1 MKKLFVAACS
11 LFFIVSGAVQAETKP
26 LDLTKVTCAELAKL
40 DEYKAAVIM
49 FWLDGYFSADG
60 QPIIDFDGIG
70 RVVDALGAQCDK
82 NPSQTI
88 FQAINNLGK

>member
-11 LFFIVSGAVQAETKP
+11 LFFMVSGVVQAQN
-26 LDLTKVTCAELAKL
+26 LGLTKVTCAELAKL
-40 DEYKAAVIM
+40 DEHQAAVIM

-60 QPIIDFDGIG
+60 QPVIDFDGIA
-70 RVVDALGAQCDK
+70 RVVDALGTQCDK